1 MTAQLGYRQCMFAL
15 GTNHAYSFFRPIC
28 RPRPD
33 RIQGGIREYMGK
45 RLILCDCSGTQPLDT
60 AAIEDATG
68 LTCSKV
74 HTALCTD
81 QIAQAAEAIATGDAI
96 VCCRQ
101 EQRLFE
107 ALAAEIGAPDPAF
120 ADLRDRAGWSD
131 DPRSKL
137 PKMAALLAEAA
148 LPATPAK
155 SVDVISEGLCLIV
168 GHSDVALPAARRL
181 QDVLGVTALLTDE
194 AEPPVERGFDTIR
207 GRLKRA
213 AGTLGDFAVRID
225 ELRQVDP
232 TGRGALG
239 WTAPRNGG
247 TSQCDIILDLSG
259 GAPLF
264 PAPAKREGYLRA
276 DPGSIHAVADAV
288 LEASQLVGTFEK
300 PLYVA
305 TTPGLCA
312 HSRAGQTGCTR
323 CLDIC
328 PTGAILPDGDHVAVD
343 AMICAG
349 CGACS
354 AVCPSGAI
362 SYDAPP
368 PETLFRRIHTL
379 ASAYLDAGGEAPRL
393 LVCDRDFGTEM
404 IALAARFGRGLPADT
419 IPLEVDALSGF
430 GHAEMLA
437 ALAAGFAGVS
447 VLLAP
452 TTERDAP
459 ERELALAT
467 AIAGEG
473 RIRMLDIADPDALCE
488 ALYTSDEPPP
498 PCVEPVLP
506 MGSRRQVARLAAR
519 ALRPDQEVLP
529 LPAGAPYGAVLVDT
543 DACTLCLS
551 CVSLCPSGALVDN
564 PDLPQ
569 LRFQE
574 DACLQCGLC
583 SHVCPENAIAY
594 APRLDLTDAALG
606 QRVLNEEEPFACVE
620 CGALFGV
627 KSTIERITEKL
638 AGKHSMFADPARA
651 RLIQMCDDCRVRA
664 QYHSADNPF
673 AGGERPRVRTTDDY
687 LSKRRDH

>member
-1 MTAQLGYRQCMFAL
+1 
-15 GTNHAYSFFRPIC
+15 
-28 RPRPD
+28 
-33 RIQGGIREYMGK
+33 MGK
-45 RLILCDCSGTQPLDT
+45 HLILCDCAGTQELDG
-60 AAIEDATG
+60 AAIEAATG
-68 LTCSKV
+68 MACSKV
-74 HTALCTD
+74 HTALCTT
-81 QIAQAAEAIATGDAI
+81 QIAQAAEVMADGDAI

-107 ALAAEIGAPDPAF
+107 ALATEIEAPEPAF
-120 ADLRDRAGWSD
+120 TDLRDRAGWSD
-131 DPRSKL
+131 DPRPKL

-148 LPATPAK
+148 LPASPAK
-155 SVDVISEGLCLIV
+155 SIDVISEGLCLIV
-168 GHSDVALPAARRL
+168 GHSEVVLPAARRL
-181 QDVLGVTALLTDE
+181 QGVLSVTALLTDD
-194 AEPPVERGFDTIR
+194 AEPPFERGFDTIR

-213 AGTLGDFAVRID
+213 SGALGDFAVRID
-225 ELRQVDP
+225 ELQQIDP
-232 TGRGALG
+232 TGRGALR
-239 WTAPRNGG
+239 WTEPRNGG

-259 GAPLF
+259 DTPLF
-264 PAPAKREGYLRA
+264 PAPHKREGYLRA
-276 DPGSIHAVADAV
+276 DPGGLNAVADAV

-305 TTPGLCA
+305 TTPSLCA

-328 PTGAILPDGDHVAVD
+328 PTGAIAPDGDHVTVD

-368 PETLFRRIHTL
+368 PDTLFRRIHTL

-393 LVCDRDFGTEM
+393 LVCDNDFGTEM
-404 IALAARFGRGLPADT
+404 IALAARFSRGLPADT

-437 ALAAGFAGVS
+437 ALAAGFVD
-447 VLLAP
+447 VTILLAP
-452 TTERDAP
+452 KTERDAP
-459 ERELALAT
+459 ERELALAA

-473 RIRMLDIADPDALCE
+473 RVRMLEVTDPDALCE
-488 ALYTSDEPPP
+488 ALYTSDELPA
-498 PCVEPVLP
+498 PCAEPVLP
-506 MGSRRQVARLAAR
+506 MGSRRQVARLAAQ
-519 ALRPDQEVLP
+519 ALRPDDEVLP
-529 LPAGAPYGAVLVDT
+529 LPQGAPYGAVLVNT

-583 SHVCPENAIAY
+583 SHICPENAIAY
-594 APRLDLTDAALG
+594 EPRLDLTDGALG
-606 QRVLNEEEPFACVE
+606 QRILNEEEPFACVE
-620 CGALFGV
+620 CGTLFGV
-627 KSTIERITEKL
+627 KSTIERITEQL
-638 AGKHSMFADPARA
+638 AGKHSMFTDPGRI
-651 RLIQMCDDCRVRA
+651 RMIQMCDDCRIRA
-664 QYHSADNPF
+664 QYHSTDNPF
-673 AGGERPRVRTTDDY
+673 AGAERPRPRTTDDY